1 MSRCLLCGKSVE
13 NGAELCDECK
23 KYSDPNSAGT
33 DEKSGVFSSDSEE
46 IRRER
51 TELYTGIKPSDGK
64 GWYILSAV
72 FGVLTAIFW
81 IVSLCT
87 AFGENTS
94 DIVCNVTV
102 SAAGSSILL
111 CFLFFFFGQMIKR
124 KNIQIY
130 LQTEIIKELSAIRNY
145 KK

>member
-1 MSRCLLCGKSVE
+1 MSRCLLCGKNVE
-13 NGAELCDECK
+13 NGGELCDECK
-23 KYSDPNSAGT
+23 KYSDPKTVET
-33 DEKSGVFSSDSEE
+33 DEHGGVFESDSED

-64 GWYILSAV
+64 GWYTLAAV
-72 FGVLTAIFW
+72 FGALAVIFW
-81 IVSLCT
+81 IVSLCV
-87 AFGENTS
+87 AFGENPS
-94 DIVCNVTV
+94 DMICNITV
-102 SAAGSSILL
+102 SVAGSSILL

-130 LQTEIIKELSAIRNY
+130 LQNEIIKELSAIRSG